1 MNKIILCLNF
11 LTKFSLISSFPT
23 QNELGKEVIN
33 LDSLLSTD
41 KSIKKDWLLLQP
53 PNSEQ
58 QKLIAT
64 QEINFELFREPVKF
78 SEPHS
83 LPREYVHQEAQSIT
97 ISEPKSS
104 DVEDS
109 VVLSGFRKPDWI
121 YKESNLYSNQNQF
134 QSRISSDVPGSSL
147 QAKISSP
154 AAYPSYSQYQVFSAP
169 NRRTLEQPE
178 NELTQGCASKVGV
191 ESPSKNHKD
200 DGFPASDSSNSGAE
214 QFEGEVLF
222 KPRKRKLKYSIYEPR
237 KKGGETCLL
246 EKFEKNFFQLIA
258 LDDISLWVKLVKIYK
273 SHVENSDNL
282 IEKQGLRIAEKI
294 EIQLNTHDENY
305 FYVKNEELNNF
316 ISYRKEKLFEF
327 VNKQYELTCSIEPGE
342 RVHGGFDSN
351 LRFNIENADF
361 ENLISKKFEKKG
373 KEEFESFKWRGR
385 IDRRIESVPRLNYF
399 FGKMFLTYSML
410 INKIFCEEP
419 GEESFIE
426 RQRTATG
433 FYNRISKDID
443 IYSPNTL
450 HLNVENFP
458 PIPPNPKF
466 TAKDRQKI
474 IKNFNH
480 RLRVEEYQSSR
491 NLMEMTWSIIHL
503 WLAHHRVDLY
513 KNFKVE
519 KALKPN
525 IRHIL
530 NFFLLLL
537 INFNP

>member
-11 LTKFSLISSFPT
+11 LTKIGLISSFPT
-23 QNELGKEVIN
+23 RNELGKEIIN

-64 QEINFELFREPVKF
+64 QEINFELVREPVKF

-83 LPREYVHQEAQSIT
+83 LPREFVHQEAQSIT

-154 AAYPSYSQYQVFSAP
+154 AAYPSYSQYQVFAAP
-169 NRRTLEQPE
+169 NLRALEQPE
-178 NELTQGCASKVGV
+178 NELTQGCASKGGV
-191 ESPSKNHKD
+191 DSPSKNHKD
-200 DGFPASDSSNSGAE
+200 DGFPASDSSNSGAK

-237 KKGGETCLL
+237 KKRGETCLL

-258 LDDISLWVKLVKIYK
+258 LDDISLWVNLVKIYK

-294 EIQLNTHDENY
+294 EMQLNTHDENY

-316 ISYRKEKLFEF
+316 ISYRKGKLFEF
-327 VNKQYELTCSIEPGE
+327 VNKQYELTCCIEPGE